1 MLRRAT
7 ATFATVVMIAFFLS
21 ACSGDSTT
29 TTTAAPTTAAAS
41 TSGTIAVTL
50 ADVDA
55 DTMLLTPSPDSAPAG
70 EVTFEVTN
78 SGDKEHEFLV
88 VKTDL
93 AIGDLPF
100 DTATDRVPE
109 GDVSVIDEIEG
120 IMPGE
125 TKSLT
130 VTLRLDL
137 QPRGSL
143 SQGYAVGFHRQLEV
157 LDPVT
162 D

>member
-7 ATFATVVMIAFFLS
+7 ATLATVAMIAFFAS
-21 ACSGDSTT
+21 SCSGDSA
-29 TTTAAPTTAAAS
+29 TTTAAPTTAAAN

-55 DTMLLTPSPDSAPAG
+55 NTMLLTPSPDSAPAG

-78 SGDKEHEFLV
+78 SGEKEHEFLV

-109 GDVSVIDEIEG
+109 GDVTVIDEIEG

-125 TKSLT
+125 TKTLT
-130 VTLRLDL
+130 VTLES
-137 QPRGSL
+137 G
-143 SQGYAVGFHRQLEV
+143 GYALICNLAGHYRMGMRSAFTVN
-157 LDPVT
+157 
-162 D
+162 